1 MKTNRVFLDT
11 NILMNDFLH
20 RFPQFARLPDDVN
33 RLHCANAIQHVRR
46 NRLFKTYIAS
56 FSIARLVSL
65 LESLRVPKNIVVQE
79 IERLLAKNNV
89 VNLTASLIS
98 NATDLFKNDPLLTDF
113 EDAFQYAVCRNND
126 CYYLLTLNIKD
137 FRHFQSIVVV
147 HPVKYRI
154 MVV

>member
-20 RFPQFARLPDDVN
+20 RFPQYARLPDDVN
-33 RLHCANAIQHVRR
+33 RLHCANALQPVRR

-65 LESLRVPKNIVVQE
+65 LESVRVPKNIVIQE
-79 IERLLAKNNV
+79 IDRLLAKNNV
-89 VNLTASLIS
+89 VNLTSVLIR

-147 HPVKYRI
+147 HPIKYRI
-154 MVV
+154 MVI